1 MKRVNQ
7 YVFYQL
13 GSIVHP
19 ILTVEEGQSLPQ
31 SVWELNKARAW
42 VEFVLDNQLFR
53 IVVCQKTAQKLV
65 EAIDAV
71 VPRKTSEFS
80 AIDAK
85 RELTWYEAYNIR
97 TAASEFETVF
107 AAELATFDTYIVSK
121 KGIYSTADLIDR
133 ADMAFDEN
141 AHTSLSAEVL
151 SDFQQAGRCLAF
163 ELATAAGFHTMRA
176 VEAVVRS
183 YWRLALKKG
192 DSVKSPDMAV
202 CINELRKAQESE
214 KLMNILDDIRDLHD
228 RIPMQVANI
237 VQNVHQFFR
246 LLCFPEFVDANSH
259 IRRFNLNP
267 LF

>member
-80 AIDAK
+80 A
-85 RELTWYEAYNIR
+85 N
-97 TAASEFETVF
+97 
-107 AAELATFDTYIVSK
+107 
-121 KGIYSTADLIDR
+121 
-133 ADMAFDEN
+133 
-141 AHTSLSAEVL
+141 
-151 SDFQQAGRCLAF
+151 
-163 ELATAAGFHTMRA
+163 
-176 VEAVVRS
+176 
-183 YWRLALKKG
+183 
-192 DSVKSPDMAV
+192 
-202 CINELRKAQESE
+202 
-214 KLMNILDDIRDLHD
+214 
-228 RIPMQVANI
+228 
-237 VQNVHQFFR
+237 
-246 LLCFPEFVDANSH
+246 
-259 IRRFNLNP
+259 
-267 LF
+267 